1 MIGFLG
7 NRIMLLGQ
15 ELLGEVVRFVSETIF
30 PMMKHFCAWTAGLTG
45 ETVGE
50 MCIRDRYDI
59 VGGTDCDSSY
69 NTESYQ
75 HGSKSSI
82 TWGIHEKV
90 KIDDKSVCHVHVKRK
105 LSFYILFR

>member
-1 MIGFLG
+1 MASGI
-7 NRIMLLGQ
+7 
-15 ELLGEVVRFVSETIF
+15 
-30 PMMKHFCAWTAGLTG
+30 
-45 ETVGE
+45 
-50 MCIRDRYDI
+50 YDI

-90 KIDDKSVCHVHVKRK
+90 RGIIKCQISKVR
-105 LSFYILFR
+105 